1 MGAVLFDMDGT
12 LIDSEPLWQRTEA
25 KIVASFGKVWTAED
39 GEVLTGNSLFKS
51 ASIMIER
58 KKLPLAPLELVDK
71 MVSNMH
77 ELYISQGVPWIPG
90 ARELLSELASAGIPT
105 ALVSASYEILVHDVC
120 ANAPKGSLEVMV
132 TGSEPNM
139 RQKPSGDPYR
149 LAAQRLNVPIE
160 NCLVVEDSAP
170 GLAAGQDAGARL
182 ALVRSTEVPGIPAAR
197 FDSVGHL
204 HLSDI
209 RELLA

>member
-25 KIVASFGKVWTAED
+25 KIVASFGKVWTEED
-39 GEVLTGNSLFKS
+39 GDTLTGHSLFDS
-51 ASIMIER
+51 ASLMIEL
-58 KKLPLAPLELVDK
+58 KKLPLAPEKGVEM
-71 MVSNMH
+71 MVANMH
-77 ELYISQGVPWIPG
+77 ELYVLEGVPWIPG

-149 LAAQRLNVPIE
+149 LAASRLNVPIE

>member
-25 KIVASFGKVWTAED
+25 KIVASFGKVWTEED
-39 GEVLTGNSLFKS
+39 GDTLTGHSLFDS
-51 ASIMIER
+51 ASLMIEL
-58 KKLPLAPLELVDK
+58 KKLPLAPEKGVEM
-71 MVSNMH
+71 MVANMH
-77 ELYISQGVPWIPG
+77 ELYAGEGVPWIPG

-149 LAAQRLNVPIE
+149 LAASRLNVPIE

>member
-25 KIVASFGKVWTAED
+25 KIVASFGKVWTEED
-39 GEVLTGNSLFKS
+39 GETLTGNSLFDS
-51 ASIMIER
+51 ASLMIQL
-58 KKLPLAPLELVDK
+58 KNLPLEPGTAVEM

-77 ELYISQGVPWIPG
+77 ELYTLEGVPWIPG
-90 ARELLSELASAGIPT
+90 ARELLSELASAQIPT
-105 ALVSASYEILVHDVC
+105 ALVSASYDILVRDVC
-120 ANAPKGSLEVMV
+120 ASAPQGSLEVMV

-149 LAAQRLNVPIE
+149 LAARRLNVPIE

-182 ALVRSTEVPGIPAAR
+182 ALVGPREVAEIPAAR

-204 HLSDI
+204 RLRDI
-209 RELLA
+209 QELLA

>member
-1 MGAVLFDMDGT
+1 
-12 LIDSEPLWQRTEA
+12 
-25 KIVASFGKVWTAED
+25 
-39 GEVLTGNSLFKS
+39 
-51 ASIMIER
+51 MI
-58 KKLPLAPLELVDK
+58 KLKNLPLAPEKAVEM
-71 MVSNMH
+71 MVATMH
-77 ELYISQGVPWIPG
+77 ELYAGEGIPWIPG
-90 ARELLSELASAGIPT
+90 ARELLSELASAQIPT
-105 ALVSASYEILVHDVC
+105 ALVSASYDILVRDVC
-120 ANAPKGSLEVMV
+120 ASAPQGSLEVMV

-149 LAAQRLNVPIE
+149 LAARRLNVPIE

>member
-25 KIVASFGKVWTAED
+25 KIVASFGKVWTEED
-39 GEVLTGNSLFKS
+39 GETLTGNSLFDS
-51 ASIMIER
+51 ASLMI
-58 KKLPLAPLELVDK
+58 KLKNLPLAPKTAVEM
-71 MVSNMH
+71 MVANMH
-77 ELYISQGVPWIPG
+77 ELYALEGVPWIPG
-90 ARELLSELASAGIPT
+90 ARELLSDLASAQIPT
-105 ALVSASYEILVHDVC
+105 ALVSASYDLLVRDVC
-120 ANAPKGSLEVMV
+120 ASAPQGSLEVMV

-149 LAAQRLNVPIE
+149 LAASRLNVPIE

>member
-25 KIVASFGKVWTAED
+25 KIVASFGKVWTKED
-39 GEVLTGNSLFKS
+39 GDTLTGHSLFDS
-51 ASIMIER
+51 ASLMIEL
-58 KKLPLAPLELVDK
+58 KNLPLAPEKGVEM
-71 MVSNMH
+71 MVANMH
-77 ELYISQGVPWIPG
+77 ELYAGEGVPWIPG

-149 LAAQRLNVPIE
+149 LAARRLNVPIE

-182 ALVRSTEVPGIPAAR
+182 ALVRSTEVPGISAAR

>member
-25 KIVASFGKVWTAED
+25 KIVASFGKVWTEED
-39 GEVLTGNSLFKS
+39 GDTLTGHSLFDS
-51 ASIMIER
+51 ASLMIEL
-58 KKLPLAPLELVDK
+58 KKLPLAPEKGVEM
-71 MVSNMH
+71 MVANMH
-77 ELYISQGVPWIPG
+77 EIYALEGVPWIPG
-90 ARELLSELASAGIPT
+90 ARELLSDLASAQIPT
-105 ALVSASYEILVHDVC
+105 ALVSASYDLLVRDVC
-120 ANAPKGSLEVMV
+120 ASAPQGSLEVMV

-149 LAAQRLNVPIE
+149 LAAQRLQVPIE

-204 HLSDI
+204 RLRDI
-209 RELLA
+209 QELLT

>member
-25 KIVASFGKVWTAED
+25 KIVASFGKVWTEED
-39 GEVLTGNSLFKS
+39 GDTLTGHSLFDS
-51 ASIMIER
+51 ASLMIEL
-58 KKLPLAPLELVDK
+58 KNLPLAPEKGVEM
-71 MVSNMH
+71 MVANMH
-77 ELYISQGVPWIPG
+77 ELYAGEGVPWIPG

-149 LAAQRLNVPIE
+149 LAAQRLHVPIE

-182 ALVRSTEVPGIPAAR
+182 ALVGPREVADIPAAR

-204 HLSDI
+204 RLRDI
-209 RELLA
+209 QELLA

>member
-25 KIVASFGKVWTAED
+25 KIVASFGKVWTEED
-39 GEVLTGNSLFKS
+39 GDTLTGHSLFDS
-51 ASIMIER
+51 ASLMIEL
-58 KKLPLAPLELVDK
+58 KKLPLAPEKGVEM
-71 MVSNMH
+71 MVANMH
-77 ELYISQGVPWIPG
+77 ELYAGEGVPWIPG

-149 LAAQRLNVPIE
+149 LAARRLNVPIE

-182 ALVRSTEVPGIPAAR
+182 ALVGPREVAEIPAAR

-204 HLSDI
+204 RLRDI
-209 RELLA
+209 QELLA

>member
-25 KIVASFGKVWTAED
+25 KIVASFGKVWTKED
-39 GEVLTGNSLFKS
+39 GDTLTGHSLFDS
-51 ASIMIER
+51 ASLMIEL
-58 KKLPLAPLELVDK
+58 KNLPLAPEKGVEM
-71 MVSNMH
+71 MVANMH
-77 ELYISQGVPWIPG
+77 ELYAGEGGPWIPG

-149 LAAQRLNVPIE
+149 LAARRLNVPIE

>member
-25 KIVASFGKVWTAED
+25 KIVASFGKVWTEED
-39 GEVLTGNSLFKS
+39 GETLTGNSLFDS
-51 ASIMIER
+51 ASLMIQL
-58 KKLPLAPLELVDK
+58 KNLPLEPGTAVEM

-77 ELYISQGVPWIPG
+77 ELYTLEGVPWIPG
-90 ARELLSELASAGIPT
+90 ARELLSELASAQIPT
-105 ALVSASYEILVHDVC
+105 ALVSASYDILVRDVC
-120 ANAPKGSLEVMV
+120 ASAPQGSLEVMV
-132 TGSEPNM
+132 TGSVPNM

-149 LAAQRLNVPIE
+149 LAARRLNVPIE

-182 ALVRSTEVPGIPAAR
+182 ALVGPREVAEIPAAR

-204 HLSDI
+204 RLRDI
-209 RELLA
+209 QELLA

>member
-25 KIVASFGKVWTAED
+25 KIVASFGKVWTEEG
-39 GEVLTGNSLFKS
+39 GETLTGNSLFDS
-51 ASIMIER
+51 ASLMI
-58 KKLPLAPLELVDK
+58 KLKNLPLAPEKAVEM
-71 MVSNMH
+71 MVANMH
-77 ELYISQGVPWIPG
+77 ELYALEGVPWIPG
-90 ARELLSELASAGIPT
+90 ARELLSELTSNRIPT
-105 ALVSASYEILVHDVC
+105 ALVSASYEILVRDVC
-120 ANAPKGSLEVMV
+120 TSAPEGSLEVMV

-149 LAAQRLNVPIE
+149 LAARRLNVPIE

>member
-25 KIVASFGKVWTAED
+25 KIVASFGKVWTEED
-39 GEVLTGNSLFKS
+39 GDTLTGHSLFDS
-51 ASIMIER
+51 ASLMI
-58 KKLPLAPLELVDK
+58 KLKNLPLAPEKAVEM
-71 MVSNMH
+71 MVATMH
-77 ELYISQGVPWIPG
+77 ELYAGEGIPWIPG
-90 ARELLSELASAGIPT
+90 ARELLSELASAQIPT

-149 LAAQRLNVPIE
+149 LAAQRLQVPIK
-160 NCLVVEDSAP
+160 NCLVVEDSTP

-182 ALVRSTEVPGIPAAR
+182 ALVGPREVADIPAAR

-204 HLSDI
+204 RLRDI
-209 RELLA
+209 QELLA

>member
-25 KIVASFGKVWTAED
+25 KIVASFGKVWTEED
-39 GEVLTGNSLFKS
+39 GETLTGNSLFDS
-51 ASIMIER
+51 ASLMIQL
-58 KKLPLAPLELVDK
+58 KNLPLEPGTAVEM

-77 ELYISQGVPWIPG
+77 ELYTLEGVPWIPG
-90 ARELLSELASAGIPT
+90 ARELLSELASAQIPT
-105 ALVSASYEILVHDVC
+105 ALVSASYDILVRDVC
-120 ANAPKGSLEVMV
+120 ASAPQGSLEVMV

-149 LAAQRLNVPIE
+149 LAARRLNVPIE

-182 ALVRSTEVPGIPAAR
+182 ALVGPREVADIPAAR

-204 HLSDI
+204 RLRDI
-209 RELLA
+209 QELLA

>member
-25 KIVASFGKVWTAED
+25 KIVASFGKVWIKED
-39 GEVLTGNSLFKS
+39 GDTLTGHSLFDS
-51 ASIMIER
+51 ASLMIEL
-58 KKLPLAPLELVDK
+58 KNLPLAPEKGVEM
-71 MVSNMH
+71 MVANMH
-77 ELYISQGVPWIPG
+77 ELYAGEGVPWIPG

-149 LAAQRLNVPIE
+149 LAARRLNVPIE

>member
-25 KIVASFGKVWTAED
+25 KIVASFGKVWTEED
-39 GEVLTGNSLFKS
+39 GEVLTGNSLFDS
-51 ASIMIER
+51 ASLMI
-58 KKLPLAPLELVDK
+58 KFKDLPLAPETAVEM

-77 ELYISQGVPWIPG
+77 ELYALEGVPWIPG
-90 ARELLSELASAGIPT
+90 ARELLSELASAQIPT
-105 ALVSASYEILVHDVC
+105 ALVSASYDLLVRDVC
-120 ANAPKGSLEVMV
+120 ASAPEGSLEVMV

-149 LAAQRLNVPIE
+149 LAARRLNVPIE

>member
-25 KIVASFGKVWTAED
+25 KIVASFGKVWTKED
-39 GEVLTGNSLFKS
+39 GDTLTGHSLFDS
-51 ASIMIER
+51 ASLMIEL
-58 KKLPLAPLELVDK
+58 KNLPLAPEKGVEM
-71 MVSNMH
+71 MVANMH
-77 ELYISQGVPWIPG
+77 ELYAGEGVPWIPG

-149 LAAQRLNVPIE
+149 LAARRLNVPIE

>member
-25 KIVASFGKVWTAED
+25 KIVASFGKIWTAED
-39 GEVLTGNSLFKS
+39 GEALTGNSLFKS

-77 ELYISQGVPWIPG
+77 ELYAGEGVPWIPG
-90 ARELLSELASAGIPT
+90 VRELLSELASAGIPT

>member
-25 KIVASFGKVWTAED
+25 KIVASFGKVWTEED
-39 GEVLTGNSLFKS
+39 GEALTGNSLFDS
-51 ASIMIER
+51 ASLMI
-58 KKLPLAPLELVDK
+58 KLKNLPLAPETAVDM

-77 ELYISQGVPWIPG
+77 ELYVLEGVPWIPG
-90 ARELLSELASAGIPT
+90 ARELLSELASAQIPT
-105 ALVSASYEILVHDVC
+105 ALVSASYDLLVRDVC
-120 ANAPKGSLEVMV
+120 ASAPQGSLEVMV

-139 RQKPSGDPYR
+139 QQKPSGDPYR
-149 LAAQRLNVPIE
+149 LAAQRLQVPIE

-182 ALVRSTEVPGIPAAR
+182 ALVGSRDVAAIPAAR
-197 FDSVGHL
+197 FDSVGNL
-204 HLSDI
+204 RLSDI

>member
-12 LIDSEPLWQRTEA
+12 LIDSEPLWQRTEE
-25 KIVASFGKVWTAED
+25 KIVASFGKVWTEED
-39 GEVLTGNSLFKS
+39 GDTLTGHSLFDS
-51 ASIMIER
+51 ASLMIEL
-58 KKLPLAPLELVDK
+58 KNLPLEPEKAVK
-71 MVSNMH
+71 MMVANMH
-77 ELYISQGVPWIPG
+77 ELYAWEGVPWIPG
-90 ARELLSELASAGIPT
+90 AQELLRDLTRAGIPT

-120 ANAPKGSLEVMV
+120 ASAPEGALEVMV

-149 LAAQRLNVPIE
+149 LAAQRLKVPIE

-170 GLAAGQDAGARL
+170 GLTAGQDAGARL
-182 ALVRSTEVPGIPAAR
+182 VLVGTGEVPGIPAAK
-197 FDSVGHL
+197 FDSVGQL

>member
-25 KIVASFGKVWTAED
+25 KIVASFGKVWTKED
-39 GEVLTGNSLFKS
+39 GDTLTGNSLFDS
-51 ASIMIER
+51 ASLMIAL
-58 KKLPLAPLELVDK
+58 KDLPLEPETVIEM
-71 MVSNMH
+71 MVANMH
-77 ELYISQGVPWIPG
+77 ELYAGEGVPWIPG
-90 ARELLSELASAGIPT
+90 ARELLSDLASAGIPT

-120 ANAPKGSLEVMV
+120 ASAPEGALEVMV

-149 LAAQRLNVPIE
+149 LAAQRLKVPIE

-182 ALVRSTEVPGIPAAR
+182 ALVGSREVSEIPAAR

>member
-25 KIVASFGKVWTAED
+25 KIVASFGKVWTKED
-39 GEVLTGNSLFKS
+39 GDTLTGHSLFDS
-51 ASIMIER
+51 ASLMIEL
-58 KKLPLAPLELVDK
+58 KNLPLAPGKGVEM
-71 MVSNMH
+71 MVANMH
-77 ELYISQGVPWIPG
+77 ELYAGEGVPWIPG

-149 LAAQRLNVPIE
+149 LAARRLNVPIE

-182 ALVRSTEVPGIPAAR
+182 ALVRSTEVPGISAAR

>member
-25 KIVASFGKVWTAED
+25 KIVASFGKVWTEED
-39 GEVLTGNSLFKS
+39 GETLTGNSLFDS
-51 ASIMIER
+51 ASLMIQL
-58 KKLPLAPLELVDK
+58 KNLPLEPGTAVEM

-77 ELYISQGVPWIPG
+77 ELYTLEGVPWIPG
-90 ARELLSELASAGIPT
+90 ARELLSELASAQIPT
-105 ALVSASYEILVHDVC
+105 ALVSASYDLLVRDVC
-120 ANAPKGSLEVMV
+120 ANAPQGSLEVMV

-149 LAAQRLNVPIE
+149 LAAQCLHVLIE

-182 ALVRSTEVPGIPAAR
+182 ALVGPREVTDIPAAR

-204 HLSDI
+204 RLRDI
-209 RELLA
+209 QELLA

>member
-25 KIVASFGKVWTAED
+25 KIVASFGKVWTEED
-39 GEVLTGNSLFKS
+39 GDTLTGHSLFDS
-51 ASIMIER
+51 ASLMIEL
-58 KKLPLAPLELVDK
+58 KKLPLAPEKGVEM
-71 MVSNMH
+71 MVANMH
-77 ELYISQGVPWIPG
+77 ELYAGEGVPWIPG
-90 ARELLSELASAGIPT
+90 ARELLSDLASAQIPT
-105 ALVSASYEILVHDVC
+105 ALVSASYDLLVRDVC
-120 ANAPKGSLEVMV
+120 ASAPQGSLEVMV

-149 LAAQRLNVPIE
+149 LAASRLNVPIE

>member
-25 KIVASFGKVWTAED
+25 KIVASFGKVWTEED
-39 GEVLTGNSLFKS
+39 GDTLTGHSLFDS
-51 ASIMIER
+51 ASLMIEL
-58 KKLPLAPLELVDK
+58 KKLPLAPEKGVEM

-77 ELYISQGVPWIPG
+77 ELYAGEGVPWIPG

-149 LAAQRLNVPIE
+149 LAASRLNVPIE

>member
-25 KIVASFGKVWTAED
+25 KIVASFGKVWTEED
-39 GEVLTGNSLFKS
+39 GDTLTGHSLFDS
-51 ASIMIER
+51 ASLMIEL
-58 KKLPLAPLELVDK
+58 KKLPLAPEKGVEM
-71 MVSNMH
+71 MVANMH
-77 ELYISQGVPWIPG
+77 ELYALEGVPWIPG
-90 ARELLSELASAGIPT
+90 ARELLSELASAQIPT

-149 LAAQRLNVPIE
+149 LAASRLNVPIE

>member
-25 KIVASFGKVWTAED
+25 KIVASFGKVWTEED
-39 GEVLTGNSLFKS
+39 GESLTGNSLFDS
-51 ASIMIER
+51 ASLMI
-58 KKLPLAPLELVDK
+58 KLKNLPLTPQTAVDM

-77 ELYISQGVPWIPG
+77 ELYALEGVPWIPG
-90 ARELLSELASAGIPT
+90 ARELLGELTSNQIPT
-105 ALVSASYEILVHDVC
+105 AVVSASYDLLVRDVC
-120 ANAPKGSLEVMV
+120 ASAPQGSLEVMV

-139 RQKPSGDPYR
+139 QQKPSGDPYR
-149 LAAQRLNVPIE
+149 LAAQRLQVPIE

-182 ALVRSTEVPGIPAAR
+182 ALVGPRDVADIPAVR
-197 FDSVGHL
+197 FDSVGNL
-204 HLSDI
+204 RLSDI

>member
-25 KIVASFGKVWTAED
+25 KIVASFGKVWTEED
-39 GEVLTGNSLFKS
+39 GETLTGNSLFDS
-51 ASIMIER
+51 ASLMIQL
-58 KKLPLAPLELVDK
+58 KNLPLEPGTAVEM

-77 ELYISQGVPWIPG
+77 ELYTLEGVPWIPG
-90 ARELLSELASAGIPT
+90 ARELLSELASAQIPT
-105 ALVSASYEILVHDVC
+105 ALVSASYDILVRDVC
-120 ANAPKGSLEVMV
+120 ASAPQGSLEVMV

-149 LAAQRLNVPIE
+149 LAARRLNVPIE

-182 ALVRSTEVPGIPAAR
+182 ALVGPREVAEIPAAR

-204 HLSDI
+204 RLLDI
-209 RELLA
+209 QELLA

>member
-149 LAAQRLNVPIE
+149 LAARRLNVPIQ

-170 GLAAGQDAGARL
+170 GIAAGQDAGARL

>member
-149 LAAQRLNVPIE
+149 LAARRLNVPIE